1 MLWAYVI
8 IGLVAL
14 QRLLELVYANYN
26 TRALMA
32 RGAVETGRTHYPLL
46 IAVHVAWFI
55 AIVVFLGNPPI
66 INWYL
71 IALML
76 LLQLGR
82 LWVMVSLGQYWT
94 TRIITLPDVALVK
107 RGPYRF
113 ISHPNYTVV
122 VAEIACLPAAFGEW
136 KTMIVFSILNAA
148 VLILR
153 IRQEELALSPR
164 RTLASN

>member
-1 MLWAYVI
+1 MLVAYAI
-8 IGLVAL
+8 IAAVAL

-32 RGAVETGRTHYPLL
+32 RGAVEIGRTHYPLL

-55 AIVVFLGNPPI
+55 AIVVFLSHPPV

-82 LWVMVSLGQYWT
+82 LWVMISLGEYWT
-94 TRIITLPDVALVK
+94 TRIISLPTVPLVK

-113 ISHPNYTVV
+113 ISHPNYAVV

-136 KTMIVFSILNAA
+136 KTMIVFSIINAA
-148 VLILR
+148 VLAFR
-153 IRQEELALSPR
+153 IQQEELALNPR
-164 RTLASN
+164 RTLAGR

>member
-14 QRLLELVYANYN
+14 QRLFELVYANHN

-32 RGAVETGRTHYPLL
+32 RGAVEIGRAHYPML
-46 IAVHVAWFI
+46 IAVHVAWFV
-55 AIVVFLGNPPI
+55 AIVAFLGHPPV

-82 LWVMVSLGQYWT
+82 LWVLVTLGPYWT
-94 TRIITLPDVALVK
+94 TRIITLPAAPLVK
-107 RGPYRF
+107 KGPYRF
-113 ISHPNYTVV
+113 ISHPNYAVV
-122 VAEIACLPAAFGEW
+122 IAEIACLPAAFGEW

-153 IRQEELALSPR
+153 IRQEELALNPR
-164 RTLASN
+164 RALAGQ